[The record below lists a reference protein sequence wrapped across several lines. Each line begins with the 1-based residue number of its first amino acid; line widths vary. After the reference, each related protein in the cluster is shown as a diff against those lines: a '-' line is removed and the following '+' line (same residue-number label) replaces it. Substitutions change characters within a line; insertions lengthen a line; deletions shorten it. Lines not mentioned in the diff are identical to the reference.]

1 MFRAFA
7 GGACLFLLSA
17 CAPPEI
23 EVHAVFIAGRL
34 AFVAADQDQAD
45 SRLCWKDAA
54 VVDDRLQTVWEF
66 TAPGTGEC
74 GRILP
79 LHYGRAPAGATTTA
93 GPGRL
98 EPGRLYILIG
108 DATASVDGAF
118 SFIRAGDRVRA
129 HNVDPDS
136 PSATAVREAW
146 WRARQ
151 KPAPGR

>member
-1 MFRAFA
+1 M
-7 GGACLFLLSA
+7 
-17 CAPPEI
+17 
-23 EVHAVFIAGRL
+23 HAIFIGGRL

-45 SRLCWKDAA
+45 SRFCWKDAV
-54 VVDDRLQTVWEF
+54 VVDDRLQPAWQF

-79 LHYGRAPAGATTTA
+79 LSYGRAPAGATTTVRA
-93 GPGRL
+93 RRL

-118 SFIRAGDRVRA
+118 SFSRAGDRVRA

-151 KPAPGR
+151 NPAPGH